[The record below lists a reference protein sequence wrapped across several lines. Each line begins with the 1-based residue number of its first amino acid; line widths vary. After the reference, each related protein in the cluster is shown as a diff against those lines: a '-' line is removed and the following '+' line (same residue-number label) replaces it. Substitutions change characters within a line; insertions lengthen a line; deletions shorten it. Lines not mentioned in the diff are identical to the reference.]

1 MRPTTSSRRA
11 SGSWFGLSW
20 GRIVAVLRKEFVQ
33 LRRDRLTFAMMLGVP
48 IMQLVLFGY
57 AINGDPRGLPTAV
70 VAADNGPLVRS
81 IVRAAE
87 NTGYFK
93 VVAAVAD
100 GEAERLIASGKVQ
113 FALVFPADFSRRVL
127 RGERPAL
134 VVYADA
140 TDPAATGP
148 AVAALQ
154 ALPGLALVNDLKGPL
169 AALRPGTQPFELRV
183 HRRYN
188 PEGLTAYN
196 VVPGLM
202 GVILTM
208 TLVMM
213 TAMAMTR
220 ERERGTLENLLATPV
235 RPLEM
240 MIGKILPYV
249 FIGYVQVIV
258 VFSAARLLFDVPMAG
273 SFGMLSAAVLLFIV
287 ATLAVG
293 FTFSTIARS
302 QMQSMQMTMF
312 YFLPNIL
319 LSGFMFPFRG
329 MPAWAQAIGEV
340 LPLTHFV
347 RIVRGIMLK
356 GVGWS
361 DVWPEAGAI
370 VAFTVVVGT
379 VAMLRYRQT
388 ID

>member
-1 MRPTTSSRRA
+1 MRPTTSSSAGALAR
-11 SGSWFGLSW
+11 SW

-33 LRRDRLTFAMMLGVP
+33 LRRDRLTFAMMIGVP

-57 AINGDPRGLPTAV
+57 AINGDPRQLPTAV
-70 VAADNGPLVRS
+70 VAADNGPLVRAV
-81 IVRAAE
+81 VRAAE

-93 VVAAVAD
+93 VTATVSD
-100 GEAERLIASGKVQ
+100 TQAEQLIASGRVQ
-113 FALVFPADFSRRVL
+113 FALVFPADFSRRLL

-134 VVYADA
+134 TVYADA

-154 ALPGLALVNDLKGPL
+154 ALPALALAHELKGPL
-169 AALRPGTQPFELRV
+169 AGLRPGAQPFELLV

-188 PEGLTAYN
+188 PEGITAYN

-235 RPLEM
+235 RPFEM

-249 FIGYVQVIV
+249 LIGYTQVLIV
-258 VFSAARLLFDVPMAG
+258 FGAARLLFGVPMAG
-273 SFGMLSAAVLLFIV
+273 SFAMLSATVLLFIV

-302 QMQSMQMTMF
+302 QMQSMQMTLF

-329 MPAWAQAIGEV
+329 MPGWAQAIGEV

-356 GVGWS
+356 GVGWP
-361 DVWPEAGAI
+361 DVQADTLAI
-370 VAFTVVVGT
+370 VAFTVVMAT

>member
-1 MRPTTSSRRA
+1 MLRTLSS
-11 SGSWFGLSW
+11 SW

-33 LRRDRLTFAMMLGVP
+33 LRRDRLTFAMLIGVP

-57 AINGDPRGLPTAV
+57 AINGDPRQLPTAL
-70 VAADNGPLVRS
+70 VALDDGPLVRS

-87 NTGYFK
+87 NTGYFRIEAQ
-93 VVAAVAD
+93 VSESQAEALVATGV
-100 GEAERLIASGKVQ
+100 VQ
-113 FALVFPADFSRRVL
+113 FAIVVPADFSRRLL
-127 RGERPAL
+127 RSEKPAL
-134 VVYADA
+134 AVYADA
-140 TDPAATGP
+140 TDPSATGP

-154 ALPGLALVNDLKGPL
+154 SLASTALVHDLRGPL
-169 AALRPGTQPFELRV
+169 ASLRPGDAPFELRL
-183 HRRYN
+183 HKRYN
-188 PEGLTAYN
+188 PEGITAFN

-240 MIGKILPYV
+240 MVGKILPYV
-249 FIGYVQVIV
+249 LIGYVQVLIV
-258 VFSAARLLFDVPMAG
+258 FGAARLLFTVPMEG
-273 SFGMLSAAVLLFIV
+273 SFVLLSAMVLLFIT

-329 MPAWAQAIGEV
+329 MPRWAQVLGEV
-340 LPLTHFV
+340 LPLTHFL

-356 GVGWS
+356 GNTLMQL
-361 DVWPEAGAI
+361 WPQAAAI
-370 VAFTVVVGT
+370 AAFMLVVGT
-379 VAMLRYRQT
+379 IAMLRYRQT